1 MQIQFSIVL
10 NLSAMTVY
18 VSGSYSTKKG
28 KKTLHIIQ
36 VNSIW
41 LLSSPRRHHKNP
53 MKSSLFDTY
62 CDLLQPIY
70 SMGVLPFRRDRP
82 GQLSVR
88 LRIAAELSMVSA
100 APVDPPL
107 FRFVEPCE
115 LVTLV
120 AEDHSSS

>member
-1 MQIQFSIVL
+1 
-10 NLSAMTVY
+10 
-18 VSGSYSTKKG
+18 
-28 KKTLHIIQ
+28 
-36 VNSIW
+36 
-41 LLSSPRRHHKNP
+41 
-53 MKSSLFDTY
+53 
-62 CDLLQPIY
+62 
-70 SMGVLPFRRDRP
+70 MGVLPLRRDRP

-107 FRFVEPCE
+107 SRFVEPCE